1 MKDEADG
8 KFRMPNLLELLGE
21 RGCSKLERLEQSMN
35 SGPRPLLYTI
45 DSKAK
50 QSNLLSLTT

>member
-8 KFRMPNLLELLGE
+8 KFRMPNLLELLGK
-21 RGCSKLERLEQSMN
+21 RGCSKLEKLEQSLK

-50 QSNLLSLTT
+50 QSNLLTLPT